1 MSHLSKKLLPA
12 CKPDSVPSLRRV
24 VIIYLSCRLP
34 GGSICL
40 PSIEPRPKSR
50 GLRRAAF
57 NRWYTWHF
65 SMQGLPTMTVARH
78 SRELLPHVFTITPG
92 QRPGAVIF
100 CGTFCYRPRIKVRGK
115 YPALHRCIALRCP
128 DFPPR
133 KAER

>member
-1 MSHLSKKLLPA
+1 MYGLRLQFGAGRIPNLMRSSETTHNALSVSLLHHQTVKLSKNLLPA
-12 CKPDSVPSLRRV
+12 CKPDSVPSLRRA

-40 PSIEPRPKSR
+40 PSIGPRLKSQ

-78 SRELLPHVFTITPG
+78 SRELLPHVFTITPDEG
-92 QRPGAVIF
+92 PG
-100 CGTFCYRPRIKVRGK
+100 
-115 YPALHRCIALRCP
+115 L
-128 DFPPR
+128 
-133 KAER
+133 